1 MTKNRSYLFTIFTF
15 ACITLQAQFTDL
27 PLYSPLSNN
36 YERNFHSIGADVHTA
51 IKPYNAFEVKEE
63 FDEWVDSLA
72 YKNDFAQ
79 NKWIGRKIFNENF
92 LAFSGE
98 DYDVIINP
106 LLNINYGIDD
116 NWPNR
121 NPYSNTRGIQV
132 QGRVLKSL
140 HFYTDYHENQL
151 VLPRYMQ
158 NRADTLGAVYGR
170 GVFKE
175 FKGGPGKDFGFASG
189 NVSFQPNKIFNFQ
202 FGHGKHF
209 IGDGYRS
216 LLLSDNAFNYP
227 YLKITAQFWKIK
239 YWVLYTR
246 LLDINEFY
254 PDQSFLRKYSSFH
267 YLSID
272 IGQRLT
278 AGIFETVIYADD
290 TGDRGYDPNF
300 FNPIIFFRPVE
311 SSVGSR
317 SGNVILGATLKYK
330 INDLIHTYGQFVLD
344 EFNTAKLREGDGWWG
359 NKFGFQL
366 GLKSFDTFVQ
376 GLTLQAEFNT
386 TRPYTYTHVT
396 SPQNYGHYNQ
406 ALAHPLGANFNELV
420 FLANYNRERYFAELK
435 LILAQRG
442 LDDGNQNWGAEIF
455 KPYTTREQEFNN
467 ETLQGNQS
475 NMTYVEAKIGYII
488 NPNYNLRLE
497 LGIVNR
503 KIDAFVAQNDFA
515 STNYIYFGLNTRLN
529 NYYKDF

>member
-1 MTKNRSYLFTIFTF
+1 MRYSHFLYILISVFYTSAHAQYTNLPAFHALSGNYDKDFH
-15 ACITLQAQFTDL
+15 TLG
-27 PLYSPLSNN
+27 SK
-36 YERNFHSIGADVHTA
+36 VHTS
-51 IKPYNAFEVKEE
+51 IKPYNAFEVKHT
-63 FDEWVDSLA
+63 FDAWVDSLA
-72 YKNDFAQ
+72 YQSDFSQ
-79 NKWIGRKIFNENF
+79 NKWVGRKLFNENF
-92 LAFSGE
+92 LQFSGE

-106 LLNINYGIDD
+106 LFNLQYGTDD

-121 NPYSNTRGIQV
+121 NPYTNTRGIQI

-151 VLPRYMQ
+151 LLPRYLQ
-158 NRADTLGAVYGR
+158 NRADSIGAIHGR

-175 FKGGPGKDFGFASG
+175 FKGGPAKDFGFASG

-216 LLLSDNAFNYP
+216 LLLSDNSFNYP

-272 IGQRLT
+272 IGERLT
-278 AGIFETVIYADD
+278 GGIFETVIYADD
-290 TGDRGYDPNF
+290 SGDRGYDPNF
-300 FNPIIFFRPVE
+300 FNPLIFFRPVE

-330 INDLIHTYGQFVLD
+330 VNESIHVYGQFVLD
-344 EFNTAKLREGDGWWG
+344 EFNTSKISEGDGWWG
-359 NKFGFQL
+359 NKFGWQL
-366 GLKSFDTFVQ
+366 GLKGYDLFLP
-376 GLTLQAEFNT
+376 GLMLQTEFNT
-386 TRPYTYTHVT
+386 ARPYTYTHVT
-396 SPQNYGHYNQ
+396 SNQNYAHYNQ
-406 ALAHPLGANFNELV
+406 ALAHPLGANFQEYVL
-420 FLANYNRERYFAELK
+420 LASYKRNRYFAELK
-435 LILAQRG
+435 LILAKQG
-442 LDDGNQNWGAEIF
+442 LDEGNQNWGAEIF

-467 ETLQGNQS
+467 ETLQGQQS
-475 NMTYVEAKIGYII
+475 NLTYFEAKLGYII
-488 NPNYNLRLE
+488 NPNYNLRFE
-497 LGIVNR
+497 LGFLNR
-503 KIDAFVAQNDFA
+503 TLDDFIPNDDFA
-515 STNYIYFGLNTRLN
+515 STQYLFFGLNTSLH
-529 NYYKDF
+529 NYYGDF